1 MAENAIET
9 QNLSGYD
16 TVEAL
21 VNAYEQLKKD
31 YEELA
36 EITKPEFEKS
46 SWQDVVG
53 AFLSEYPEAKEYSA
67 EIGKILIESPQ
78 IRDSKNPLERAYM
91 SILSG
96 RKTPDKLAEDEEF
109 LSKFIYNSDKVR
121 DKIISTYLS
130 ELNNN
135 LPGTIGGGGETFI
148 TPPKSPKNLKEAMNL
163 AERLLNR

>member
-1 MAENAIET
+1 MTDNAKET
-9 QNLSGYD
+9 QNLSGFD

-31 YEELA
+31 YEELT
-36 EITKPEFEKS
+36 ELSKPEFEKLG
-46 SWQDVVG
+46 WQDAVS
-53 AFLSEYPEAKEYSA
+53 AFLSEYPEAKEYSG
-67 EIGKILIESPQ
+67 EIGKILIENPQ
-78 IRDSKNPLERAYM
+78 IRDAKNPLERAYM

-96 RKTPDKLAEDEEF
+96 RKSPEKLAEDEEF
-109 LSKFIYNSDKVR
+109 LIKFIYDSDKVR

-135 LPGTIGGGGETFI
+135 LPGVMAKGGETFI

>member
-1 MAENAIET
+1 MAENAIEV
-9 QNLSGYD
+9 QNLSGFD

-31 YEELA
+31 YEVLTES
-36 EITKPEFEKS
+36 TKPEFEKTG
-46 SWQDVVG
+46 WQDAVST
-53 AFLSEYPEAKEYSA
+53 FLSEYPEAKEYSA
-67 EIGKILIESPQ
+67 EIGKILIENPQ
-78 IRDSKNPLERAYM
+78 IRNDKNPLERAYM

-96 RKTPDKLAEDEEF
+96 RKSPEKLADDEEF
-109 LSKFIYNSDKVR
+109 LVEFIYNSDKVR
-121 DKIISTYLS
+121 DKIISNYLA

-135 LPGTIGGGGETFI
+135 LPGVMAKGGETFI

>member
-9 QNLSGYD
+9 QNLSGYK
-16 TVEAL
+16 TVEEL

-31 YEELA
+31 YEELL
-36 EITKPEFEKS
+36 ENTKPEFEKTG
-46 SWQDVVG
+46 WQDAVST
-53 AFLSEYPEAKEYSA
+53 FLSDYPEAKEYSG
-67 EIGKILIESPQ
+67 EIGKILIENPQ
-78 IRDSKNPLERAYM
+78 IREAKNPLERAYM

-96 RKTPDKLAEDEEF
+96 RKAPEKLADDEEF
-109 LSKFIYNSDKVR
+109 LIKFIYNSNKVK
-121 DKIISTYLS
+121 DKIISSYLS

-135 LPGTIGGGGETFI
+135 LPGVMAKGGETFI